1 MSPKAADPRI
11 RTALIEA
18 AARLLT
24 EEGPEALT
32 TRRLAAEVGTSTMAV
47 YTYFDGMESL
57 RREVRREGF
66 ARLAEYLEVIETT
79 EDTVADV
86 AAMGGAYLLNAVVNR
101 HLYDQMFGAPP
112 DTHDPEVGHGTL
124 ERLVDAVARAV
135 TEGRFRG
142 DPWEL
147 ATQCWAMG
155 HGIVTLHLAGL
166 LTLPEA
172 IQTFGAM
179 GRNLFV
185 GFGDQPAATERSIE
199 AAHQRLQ
206 SLVEETLGKEALAG
220 AEIPA

>member
-1 MSPKAADPRI
+1 VSPKTPDPRI

-24 EEGPEALT
+24 EDGPEALT

-47 YTYFDGMESL
+47 YTYFDGMDAL
-57 RREVRREGF
+57 RLEVRREGF
-66 ARLAEYLEVIETT
+66 ARLAQFLEAIEAT

-86 AAMGGAYLLNAVVNR
+86 AALGGAYLLNAIVNR

-112 DTHDPEVGHGTL
+112 DEHDPEVGHDTL
-124 ERLVDAVARAV
+124 ERLVDAVALAV
-135 TEGRFRG
+135 AAGRFQG
-142 DPWEL
+142 DPWDL
-147 ATQCWAMG
+147 ATQCWAMA

-172 IQTFGAM
+172 IQTFAAM

-185 GFGDQPAATERSIE
+185 GFGDDPGRTEGSIA
-199 AAHQRLQ
+199 AAHERIQAT
-206 SLVEETLGKEALAG
+206 VESTLGSVPASAAG
-220 AEIPA
+220 